1 VSRAPAGALN
11 PGAGRLLLL
20 LASRPRQQSRKIRLP
35 RCFPV
40 NSAVLASK
48 ALAARTQVVS
58 ARAPMDR
65 VLAGAAG
72 LAVWATLLCNAASL
86 AYFLRGYVVEAS
98 RRRRRGCVAR
108 SGADDVALRP
118 EDEDPDHAV
127 ALAPDAVLSLE
138 LCAPA
143 HPSSLATPQH

>member
-1 VSRAPAGALN
+1 M
-11 PGAGRLLLL
+11 
-20 LASRPRQQSRKIRLP
+20 
-35 RCFPV
+35 
-40 NSAVLASK
+40 
-48 ALAARTQVVS
+48 VS

-86 AYFLRGYVVEAS
+86 AYFLCGYVVEAS

-108 SGADDVALRP
+108 SGADDVALRPEDDGALLREDDGALRP

-143 HPSSLATPQH
+143 HPSSLATPRH